1 MEGRYI
7 HRTLRDLHFTDVVIV
22 TISHTKCLVVSLSSK
37 NQMSIAVLLHD
48 LLTLA
53 VICLVIAI
61 GFKLC
66 KQFRVGIRLDEAS

>member
-1 MEGRYI
+1 MSFVRF
-7 HRTLRDLHFTDVVIV
+7 LSQSLHCTSSVTVI
-22 TISHTKCLVVSLSSK
+22 TIRAPML
-37 NQMSIAVLLHD
+37 VLLHD

-66 KQFRVGIRLDEAS
+66 KQFRVAIRLDEAS